1 MRVLSTTVDDAMDLQ
16 PVPPPDEP
24 ADALAAVV
32 ALRRLADRLEAS
44 AVDRAIDRGWTWAEI
59 AEALDL
65 TRQGA
70 HKRHAGRRGDRGR
83 KRAR

>member
-1 MRVLSTTVDDAMDLQ
+1 MKDLAPLASLPSPDD
-16 PVPPPDEP
+16 P
-24 ADALAAVV
+24 ADALASVV

-44 AVDRAIDRGWTWAEI
+44 AVDRAIDAGWTWADV

-70 HKRHAGRRGDRGR
+70 HKRHAARRGDHGR
-83 KRAR
+83 TRAR

>member
-1 MRVLSTTVDDAMDLQ
+1 MTDLA
-16 PVPPPDEP
+16 PVPSPDDP

-32 ALRRLADRLEAS
+32 ALRRLADRLEAA
-44 AVDRAIDRGWTWAEI
+44 AVDRAIDAGWTWAEV

-70 HKRHAGRRGDRGR
+70 HKRHAARRGHHGR
-83 KRAR
+83 KRPR

>member
-1 MRVLSTTVDDAMDLQ
+1 MVDS
-16 PVPPPDEP
+16 VESIRIPPPDDP
-24 ADALAAVV
+24 DTALAAVV

-44 AVDRAIDRGWTWAEI
+44 AVDQAIRDGWTWAQI

-70 HKRHAGRRGDRGR
+70 HKRHAVRRGEKRRRGGSG
-83 KRAR
+83 

>member
-1 MRVLSTTVDDAMDLQ
+1 MTDPISVPSPDD
-16 PVPPPDEP
+16 P

-32 ALRRLADRLEAS
+32 ALRRLADRLETT
-44 AVDRAIDRGWTWAEI
+44 AVDHAVAAGWTWAEI

-70 HKRHAGRRGDRGR
+70 HKRHGARHR
-83 KRAR
+83 KGAR

>member
-1 MRVLSTTVDDAMDLQ
+1 VPSPDD
-16 PVPPPDEP
+16 P

-32 ALRRLADRLEAS
+32 ASRRLADRLETA
-44 AVDRAIDRGWTWAEI
+44 AVDSAIDAGWTWAEV

-70 HKRHAGRRGDRGR
+70 HKRHAERRGDHGR
-83 KRAR
+83 TRAR

>member
-1 MRVLSTTVDDAMDLQ
+1 MEDLTQLPSPDD
-16 PVPPPDEP
+16 P

-32 ALRRLADRLEAS
+32 ALRRLADRLEAA
-44 AVDRAIDRGWTWAEI
+44 AVDRAIESGWTWAEV

-70 HKRHAGRRGDRGR
+70 HKRHAGRRGDHGR

>member
-1 MRVLSTTVDDAMDLQ
+1 MTD
-16 PVPPPDEP
+16 PVPVPSPEDP

-32 ALRRLADRLEAS
+32 ALRRLADRLEAA
-44 AVDRAIDRGWTWAEI
+44 AVDSAIDAGWTWAEV

-70 HKRHAGRRGDRGR
+70 HKRHASRRGDHGR

>member
-1 MRVLSTTVDDAMDLQ
+1 MSTTVDSIADLTSV
-16 PVPPPDEP
+16 PVPEDP

-32 ALRRLADRLEAS
+32 ALRRLADRLEAA
-44 AVDRAIDRGWTWAEI
+44 AVDCAIDAGWTWAEV

-70 HKRHAGRRGDRGR
+70 HKRHASRRGEHGR
-83 KRAR
+83 KRPR